1 MILIP
6 PKVRKEV
13 GVRNNTINVC
23 MGVVAM
29 KKKSKIILMM
39 VAAMV
44 VSTMFVGCGPVE
56 KEEPNVPTQYIEK
69 ADDAVEEYNKN
80 VEKLNETG
88 NSVDENTVEE

>member
-13 GVRNNTINVC
+13 VVRNNTINVC

-39 VAAMV
+39 VAMV